1 MRIDKY
7 LKLTRVIK
15 RRSVAK
21 DLLDAGFVKVNQKL
35 AKASTTLAI
44 NDMIEI
50 TYGHKTITLKVL
62 QIKEIVRK
70 EEATTLYQLLQETVL

>member
-21 DLLDAGFVKVNQKL
+21 DLLDAGLVKVNEKR
-35 AKASTTLAI
+35 AKASTSLEI
-44 NDMIEI
+44 NDVIEI
-50 TYGHKTITLKVL
+50 TYGRKTITLKVL

-70 EEATTLYQLLQETVL
+70 EEATTLYQLLHETVL

>member
-21 DLLDAGFVKVNQKL
+21 DLLDAGLVKVNEKR
-35 AKASTTLAI
+35 AKASTSLEI
-44 NDMIEI
+44 NDVIEI
-50 TYGHKTITLKVL
+50 TYGRKTITLKVL

-70 EEATTLYQLLQETVL
+70 EETTTLYQLLHETVL